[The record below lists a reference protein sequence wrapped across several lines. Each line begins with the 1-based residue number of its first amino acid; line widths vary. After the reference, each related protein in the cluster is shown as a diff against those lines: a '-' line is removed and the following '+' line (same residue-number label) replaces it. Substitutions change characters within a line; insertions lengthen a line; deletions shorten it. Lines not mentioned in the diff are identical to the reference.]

1 MPRYYGVFVDVKG
14 RRCLVFGGDP
24 HEGERKVRY
33 LLDCGA
39 DVTLFSPPE
48 DTSGNLVEM
57 AQSGQIEWLQRKYR
71 SGDLAGAWLVIV
83 ADTSDAETNEAIS
96 REAEERNILLNVMD
110 VTHLCTFIA
119 PALIQREDVTV
130 AVSTAGTSPA
140 LARRL
145 RERISDEK
153 YCRCLE
159 WADIGPMLADVRK
172 DVRSRDLPVTPDDWA
187 DSITESMLK
196 AFQEGDPDRARK
208 MLVDALEARAVDNA
222 RAQNA

>member
-1 MPRYYGVFVDVKG
+1 MPRYYGVFVDAKN

-33 LLDCGA
+33 LLECGA
-39 DVTLFSPPE
+39 KVTLYSPVN
-48 DTSGNLVEM
+48 DTSTNLAAM
-57 AQSGQIEWLQRKYR
+57 AQSGEIEWVNRRYQN
-71 SGDLAGAWLVIV
+71 GDLAGAWIVIV
-83 ADTSDAETNEAIS
+83 ADTSDAEINEAIS
-96 REAEERNILLNVMD
+96 VEAAARNVLLNVMD

-145 RERISDEK
+145 RERISDPD
-153 YCRCLE
+153 YCQCLQ

-172 DVRSRDLPVTPDDWA
+172 DVRSRELPVTPNDWA
-187 DSITESMLK
+187 QSITDEMLR
-196 AFQEGDPDRARK
+196 AFQSGNPEGARQ
-208 MLVDALEARAVDNA
+208 MLVDALED
-222 RAQNA
+222 RAQLNNQA